1 MSRFRS
7 MLGRIAKPLA
17 MVGIVGTL
25 SLSLVVSTPS
35 SAHAWSVKYRDVKAA
50 ETFVMG
56 ATKTLAP
63 VAQVAMVAGTFT
75 PVGLGV
81 RAFQLGMILYSTS
94 DIWMPIVAGLFG
106 ESKDNAPAA
115 SGANVLPG
123 LVYQVPAVSTPNY
136 RLVVHINYTGG
147 PLVETV
153 TVMARYT
160 CKRPDNSTYNKDGLS
175 SPQIGTDSSHFRTA
189 DATMYCDTAAD
200 VAVGWIVGPPGGA
213 PELVRGTTGPTS
225 YKGPESVLRGGTM
238 SDGQTAFNPY
248 AEDVKYKVKSE
259 CINADGTKTFIEA
272 ESSGDYVKFPSC
284 EAAGKGHGTGKTS
297 ITGLAPGTTVEQPL
311 WDSPAAPSDPAT
323 PLCDAARPTG
333 GCVLSVEL
341 DGKPCE
347 TGNPE
352 CENWAEIQKNEPNN
366 TRLKCRFGPY
376 TLPMSACALLEK
388 AYFPGGSPATE
399 ENTDGNPD
407 TSNWN
412 DPQGAPLAPQTPT
425 QTTIGTVPGGS
436 GQPQPGSDEETMSC
450 FPTGFAA
457 FNPVEWVLQPIR
469 CAFTPKPD
477 TQTQFTTRLQTRI
490 ATVGFAPMAT
500 AWLAAYQ
507 DVGGGSGCS
516 GPTVNF
522 HMNGVSQTLQP
533 FQACTAPMSTVAAIS
548 NGVATVGIV
557 LFGGLAMVRAIGS
570 AFGIN
575 FSMGGKSDGD

>member
-25 SLSLVVSTPS
+25 ATMMIVTTPS
-35 SAHAWSVKYRDVKAA
+35 TAHALKVRDIKAA

-63 VAQVAMVAGTFT
+63 VAQAALVAGSFT

-81 RAFQLGMILYSTS
+81 RLLQLGMIAYSTS
-94 DIWMPIVAGLFG
+94 DIWMPIVAGAFG
-106 ESKDNAPAA
+106 QAQPGQTVPSGNALVNQNFEITNLTQTSTGFTFTVKNTGPDSSITTGSAIQCKNTSTGAIGAA
-115 SGANVLPG
+115 NATEHGAYIWNGNSTTFTRTCGAGFEPVAGAAYPRCGFDVPG
-123 LVYQVPAVSTPNY
+123 LTPCSAQATVAGPKNIKVFGTWST
-136 RLVVHINYTGG
+136 
-147 PLVETV
+147 
-153 TVMARYT
+153 A
-160 CKRPDNSTYNKDGLS
+160 
-175 SPQIGTDSSHFRTA
+175 Q
-189 DATMYCDTAAD
+189 
-200 VAVGWIVGPPGGA
+200 PGFDPYGA
-213 PELVRGTTGPTS
+213 
-225 YKGPESVLRGGTM
+225 
-238 SDGQTAFNPY
+238 
-248 AEDVKYKVKSE
+248 DVKYKVKSE
-259 CINADGTKTFIEA
+259 CIDASGTIHTIEA

-284 EAAGKGHGTGKTS
+284 EAAGKGHGTGKNS

-333 GCVLSVEL
+333 GCVMSIEL
-341 DGKPCE
+341 DGKPCS
-347 TGNPE
+347 PADIE
-352 CENWAEIQKNEPNN
+352 CQNWAELEKTTPNN
-366 TRLKCRFGPY
+366 SRLKCKLGPY
-376 TLPMSACALLEK
+376 TLPTASCALLEK
-388 AYFPGGSPATE
+388 AYWPGGAPATE
-399 ENTDGNPD
+399 ENIDGDPD
-407 TSNWN
+407 TKNWL
-412 DPQGAPLAPQTPT
+412 DPSGTPLAPQTPT
-425 QTTIGTVPGGS
+425 QTGTAPVPGGS
-436 GQPQPGSDEETMSC
+436 GQTNPDADPESVSC
-450 FPTGFAA
+450 FPAGFAA

-469 CAFTPKPD
+469 CAFTPKPN
-477 TQTQFTTRLQTRI
+477 TQTQFVTRLQTRI

-522 HMNGVSQTLQP
+522 QMNGVSQSLQP
-533 FQACTAPMSTVAAIS
+533 FQACTEPMSTVAAIS